1 MTEGVADSR
10 TIAEKT
16 ELSGLPGAVVP
27 DRIAGLLVWQEE
39 RFEFAVEH
47 TSATIS
53 ARYRSLFYS
62 KLDPELSPP
71 IQLADRI
78 IAAANRLAE
87 LDLSEAPI
95 EHQVLQVN
103 LRYALGP
110 YVIVDGEWCSWRQ
123 DDDLG
128 VLVQREPWS
137 LLGTGETVADAIDDF
152 RREAEDLAVV
162 MQHDVTADLSEEA
175 RRMRHSVMRY
185 LPEDG

>member
-1 MTEGVADSR
+1 MTEGVADSHP
-10 TIAEKT
+10 IAEKM
-16 ELSGLPGAVVP
+16 ESGLPGAFVTNP
-27 DRIAGLLVWQEE
+27 IAGLLVWQEE
-39 RFEFAVEH
+39 HVELTVEH
-47 TSATIS
+47 TSATI
-53 ARYRSLFYS
+53 RTQHHSLFYS
-62 KLDPELSPP
+62 KPDPEISPP

-78 IAAANRLAE
+78 ITVAKHLAE

-103 LRYALGP
+103 LQYALGP
-110 YVIVDGEWCSWRQ
+110 YVIVDGEWCSWRE

-175 RRMRHSVMRY
+175 RRMRHSIMRY